1 MLNLQ
6 PQRAFVGYALLN
18 YSDSQAFFLSQIGD
32 VVTGNADVRVDCEES
47 FFPCTGV
54 FFLVRDM
61 GARKNSAG
69 RKRDR
74 EPVVE
79 PKKTAV
85 EA

>member
-1 MLNLQ
+1 MWNLQ

-47 FFPCTGV
+47 FFPCAGV

-69 RKRDR
+69 GR
-74 EPVVE
+74 ERENWWGGPT
-79 PKKTAV
+79 KTSG
-85 EA
+85 